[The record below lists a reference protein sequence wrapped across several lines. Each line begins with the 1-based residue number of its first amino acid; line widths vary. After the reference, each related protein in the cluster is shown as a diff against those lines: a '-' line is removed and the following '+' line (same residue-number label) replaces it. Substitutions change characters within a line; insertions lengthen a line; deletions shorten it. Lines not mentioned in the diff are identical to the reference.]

1 MTAERTNLY
10 LTKGGKKMASE
21 ELVRDRMKG
30 ILRIEKA
37 VERGEDGLV
46 ETRELYQQGVMG
58 EDIVRMLKEDVR
70 KVVLAAFINNFCE

>member
-1 MTAERTNLY
+1 MSNEQ
-10 LTKGGKKMASE
+10 
-21 ELVRDRMKG
+21 LVRERLAG
-30 ILRIEKA
+30 IARIVKA

-70 KVVLAAFINNFCE
+70 KVVLAAFIDNFCE

>member
-1 MTAERTNLY
+1 MANEQMVRERL
-10 LTKGGKKMASE
+10 A
-21 ELVRDRMKG
+21 G
-30 ILRIEKA
+30 IARIEKA

-58 EDIVRMLKEDVR
+58 EDIVRMLKEDCR